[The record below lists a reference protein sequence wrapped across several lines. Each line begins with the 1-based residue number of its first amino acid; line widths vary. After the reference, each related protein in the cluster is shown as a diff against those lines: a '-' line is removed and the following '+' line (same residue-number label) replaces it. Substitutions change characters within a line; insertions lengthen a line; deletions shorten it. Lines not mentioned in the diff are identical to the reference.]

1 MKKMGNGNVYILWF
15 YLFLGSF
22 LLGVLIMN
30 MGDDVLISENGIFS
44 QASVSRLRYIE
55 IDSGR
60 FFRYV
65 LKHRMGEGALLLL
78 LSTTGLGIISVYV
91 CIIWQGVLAGMTITT
106 AIIRYGIRG
115 MLLILG
121 GMFPHQLL
129 LVPAEIMLLG
139 WCYENYS
146 RGHSSGKYDLP
157 YYKNRKQQYIRQAI
171 GLLWII
177 VVIIIGCI
185 LESYV
190 NPILISD
197 LVKIF

>member
-30 MGDDVLISENGIFS
+30 MGDEVLISENGIFS
-44 QASVSRLRYIE
+44 QESVSRLRYIE

-65 LKHRMGEGALLLL
+65 LKHRIGEGALLLL
-78 LSTTGLGIISVYV
+78 LSTTGLGIFSVYV

-139 WCYENYS
+139 WCYENCS
-146 RGHSSGKYDLP
+146 RGHFSGKYDLP

-197 LVKIF
+197 LDKIF

>member
-1 MKKMGNGNVYILWF
+1 MKKIGNGNVYILWF

-30 MGDDVLISENGIFS
+30 MGDGVLISENGIFS

-139 WCYENYS
+139 WCYENCS
-146 RGHSSGKYDLP
+146 RGHFSGKYDLP
-157 YYKNRKQQYIRQAI
+157 YYQNRKQQYIRQAI

-177 VVIIIGCI
+177 AVIIIGCI

>member
-1 MKKMGNGNVYILWF
+1 MKKMRNGNVYILWF

-30 MGDDVLISENGIFS
+30 MGDEVLISENGIFS
-44 QASVSRLRYIE
+44 QESVNRLRYIE

-60 FFRYV
+60 FFRYA

-78 LSTTGLGIISVYV
+78 LSTTGLGIFSVYV

-139 WCYENYS
+139 WCYENCS
-146 RGHSSGKYDLP
+146 RGQFSGKYDLP

>member
-1 MKKMGNGNVYILWF
+1 
-15 YLFLGSF
+15 
-22 LLGVLIMN
+22 MN
-30 MGDDVLISENGIFS
+30 MGDGVLISENGIVS

-129 LVPAEIMLLG
+129 FVPAEIMLLG
-139 WCYENYS
+139 WCYENCS
-146 RGHSSGKYDLP
+146 RGHFSGKYDLP
-157 YYKNRKQQYIRQAI
+157 YYQNRKQQYIRQAI

-177 VVIIIGCI
+177 AVIIIGCI

>member
-30 MGDDVLISENGIFS
+30 MGDEVLISENGIFS
-44 QASVSRLRYIE
+44 QESVSRLRYIE

-78 LSTTGLGIISVYV
+78 LSTTGLGIFSVYV

-129 LVPAEIMLLG
+129 FVPAEIMLLG
-139 WCYENYS
+139 WCYENCS
-146 RGHSSGKYDLP
+146 RGHFSGKYDLP

>member
-1 MKKMGNGNVYILWF
+1 MNKTEKGNVYIFWF

-30 MGDDVLISENGIFS
+30 MGDERLLTEEGIFS
-44 QASVSRLRYIE
+44 QTSVSRLKYIE
-55 IDSGR
+55 VDSGR
-60 FFRYV
+60 FFGYV
-65 LKHRMGEGALLLL
+65 LKHRIGEGALLLL
-78 LSTTGLGIISVYV
+78 LSTTGLGIISIYT
-91 CIIWQGVLAGMTITT
+91 CIVWQGILTGMTITT

-115 MLLILG
+115 LLLLVG

-129 LVPAEIMLLG
+129 LIPAQIMLLG
-139 WCYENYS
+139 WCYENCG
-146 RGHSSGKYDLP
+146 RGRFAGKYSSS
-157 YYKNRKQQYIRQAI
+157 YYKGMRQQYLRQAI

-177 VVIIIGCI
+177 MVIIIGCI